1 MGMFDYINYQGQ
13 SYQTKDTPAQYTD
26 TYEIRDD
33 GTLWHKAYD
42 TSIIKDPRSFF
53 GAYYKKENIRWEFC
67 KEFDGLIVFYRNAV
81 ADNPNSERIEHKA
94 LFSDGKMIKL
104 NGKML

>member
-1 MGMFDYINYQGQ
+1 LD
-13 SYQTKDTPAQYTD
+13 
-26 TYEIRDD
+26 
-33 GTLWHKAYD
+33 
-42 TSIIKDPRSFF
+42 IKGRYFTQC
-53 GAYYKKENIRWEFC
+53 REFC
-67 KEFDGLIVFYRNAV
+67 KDFDGLIVFYRNAV